1 MATSFVLS
9 RPVKKRVNTKL
20 LGEIDLP
27 ETNSEFTVL
36 KIDGW
41 KTSFILG
48 RLGLFS
54 GAFAVS
60 FREIYFPQFLQK
72 EGFMKRIL
80 QGSEATVI
88 VLELLIS
95 ESLHLIQRKVVV
107 EHHVILSIP
116 FDFCLSVFFG

>member
-1 MATSFVLS
+1 MTDFWHRQNDHLLASFEARQYVATSFVLS

-54 GAFAVS
+54 GVFAVS
-60 FREIYFPQFLQK
+60 FREINFPQFFAK
-72 EGFMKRIL
+72 GRFYEKDSSGKRSNSDCF
-80 QGSEATVI
+80 GVA
-88 VLELLIS
+88 
-95 ESLHLIQRKVVV
+95 
-107 EHHVILSIP
+107 
-116 FDFCLSVFFG
+116 DF